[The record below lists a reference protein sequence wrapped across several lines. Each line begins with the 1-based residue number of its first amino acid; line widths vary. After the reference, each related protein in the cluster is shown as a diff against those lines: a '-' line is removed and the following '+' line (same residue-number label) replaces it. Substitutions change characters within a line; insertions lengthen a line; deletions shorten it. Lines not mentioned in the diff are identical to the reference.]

1 METGTSCPTYL
12 FPAIIIIPEEKGQ
25 EPARR
30 EGAMLKQSSSFPSEL
45 RSTAVAPTGL
55 GDAYQVSHWQRGS
68 PTAVNLNDRA
78 ASFCPFTDCNVV
90 SSVGMGE
97 AEDLNSACGALSA
110 LCHMCLCLRD
120 FWGVTQTLE
129 RPTTQWI
136 QTWLSHLLC
145 TQLRV
150 DESRNYSVWY
160 CKMGKY

>member
-1 METGTSCPTYL
+1 METGTSCPTHL
-12 FPAIIIIPEEKGQ
+12 FSAIIIIPEEKGQ

-55 GDAYQVSHWQRGS
+55 GDAYQISHWQRGS
-68 PTAVNLNDRA
+68 PAAINLNDRA
-78 ASFCPFTDCNVV
+78 ASFCPFTDCNIV
-90 SSVGMGE
+90 SSVGTGE
-97 AEDLNSACGALSA
+97 AEDMNSACGALSA

-120 FWGVTQTLE
+120 FWGVTQTLD
-129 RPTTQWI
+129 RPTTQRI

-150 DESRNYSVWY
+150 DESRNYSI
-160 CKMGKY
+160 